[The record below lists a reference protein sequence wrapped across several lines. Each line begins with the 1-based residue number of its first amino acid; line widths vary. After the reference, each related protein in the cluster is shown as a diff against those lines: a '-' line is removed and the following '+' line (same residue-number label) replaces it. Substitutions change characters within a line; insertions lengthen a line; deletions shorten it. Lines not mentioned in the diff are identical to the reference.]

1 MDCLLST
8 LKWSA
13 VVGAAAL
20 ALRLFK
26 PLLDRRYRP
35 RWRYWVWLALAIALL
50 LAPVR
55 WERLLPAAEAVTP
68 PVVVEVP
75 RRAVQVSRSGGVAV
89 VDQPDRV
96 QPGAAA
102 VPESGGEAD
111 APAAA
116 PGGGVTVPAETVLT
130 ALWLA
135 GATCFALYHIVGTA
149 WFARRARRWGRAPSG
164 ETAAAYEAVC
174 REMGL
179 RRHPPLL
186 ISAGAGSPMAL
197 GLFRPRLLLPEEGYG
212 PQELGFILRHE
223 LTHYRRGDLWYK
235 LALLAANAVHWFN
248 PLAYLLRREAGADL
262 ELTCDE
268 AVVAGADRETCRA
281 YSETLLMSLHR
292 QRGLGQA
299 ALSTH
304 FYGGAAVMKQ
314 RLRNILGRQGR
325 KWGALA
331 LVLALALT
339 GAAACS
345 FGLRQ
350 AEDGSGQPAAQGQPL
365 TEEELAQW
373 QEKLSSVALN
383 GFVTRLYTDVRY
395 LPLGELFYNYQDV
408 QADGTILSH
417 VPGNAG
423 ELYEAAFGFRPD
435 CDYTGITRTL
445 ADEFLLEHTGCTV
458 EDFRGGF
465 GSLWLRDE
473 AGDSWF
479 FAHGDTNY
487 CAVNVLSGAKA
498 GDTVTLELE
507 LPGGNMSGGVTSG
520 TMTIVDGKIR
530 SFTNPLYSAVEAMAW
545 DIVDR
550 AAESVETRAWTKPP
564 AGETVPR
571 GPEILDSYISGLWC
585 YSSYKIGGKTWSVW
599 ELGYRLKPDDVSK
612 IPLAGGMS
620 EENGWLTESS
630 SMGSPALI
638 VSMNGEGAV
647 KLEVT
652 ANTGAMGEDGWTW
665 EEYIYCSLHL
675 GMELSYRLGGWPEIN
690 TPFILEMKNGHNTWA
705 MDWQDTARSYLV
717 QAGYQDAGE
726 LSITREFSH
735 SPNDL
740 DCDQSILVEARRGEE
755 TVILFMSH
763 VTYNDLP
770 FWQVSGVLA
779 GDDANGAADSEEGLF
794 RKLDFTLAPG
804 KTADLYL
811 YGKKSSDGCGIS
823 KVEVIWKEDPGG
835 VTFYT
840 RDAIVDQWGEDSKDY
855 YTECWDETGGLLLE
869 DFNFDGYTDIGLQA
883 WISASNLPRY
893 LWLYDPEGGKF
904 QYALCVNGE
913 LTLDPVAR
921 TLTAAN
927 VDQAGEVQY
936 QEHYQLDGAG
946 LPYLARRDTLR
957 YENGQYV
964 PHASEIYDRE
974 GNVIASGDGKISAR
988 AVYRQALE
996 TLLND
1001 RRFPLNGEDR
1011 PVGDGED
1018 LTKNHFAV
1026 CDVDGDDREELILE
1040 YSTAAVTAGLTTII
1054 YDCVDGTLVE
1064 EFSEFPDLTFY
1075 ENGTATAGWSHNQG
1089 LGGRVWPYSLYQYDP
1104 ASDTY
1109 NQVGMVDAWDK
1120 ALRDTNYDGEA
1131 FPADVDADGDGLVY
1145 YIMTDGK
1152 YHLDDPVDGAGHQ
1165 AWLDSYTGGALPME
1179 IPYQALTAENAAALG

>member
-1 MDCLLST
+1 MDYLLST

-35 RWRYWVWLALAIALL
+35 RWRYWVWLALAAALL

-68 PVVVEVP
+68 PVIVEVP

-89 VDQPDRV
+89 VDQPDHAL
-96 QPGAAA
+96 PEPAAA
-102 VPESGGEAD
+102 APEPGGEA
-111 APAAA
+111 AIPAAA
-116 PGGGVTVPAETVLT
+116 PAGGVTVPAETVLT

-135 GATCFALYHIVGTA
+135 GITCFALYHIIGTA

-186 ISAGAGSPMAL
+186 ISAAARSPMVT
-197 GLFRPRLLLPEEGYG
+197 GLLRPRLLLPEEGYG

-223 LTHYRRGDLWYK
+223 LTHYRRRDLWYK

-268 AVVAGADRETCRA
+268 AVVAGADRETRRA

-299 ALSTH
+299 VLSTH

-331 LVLALALT
+331 LVLALVLT

-350 AEDGSGQPAAQGQPL
+350 AQDGSGQLL

-373 QEKLSSVALN
+373 QEKLSSRELN

-395 LPLGELFYNYQDV
+395 LPLGELFYNYMDE

-417 VPGNAG
+417 VPENADTI
-423 ELYEAAFGFRPD
+423 YEAVFGFVPD
-435 CDYTGITRTL
+435 CDYTGVTRSL
-445 ADEFLLEHTGCTV
+445 ADEFLLEHTGYTV

-465 GSLWLRDE
+465 GSLWLCGEDS
-473 AGDSWF
+473 DSWF

-487 CAVNVLSGAKA
+487 CAVNVLSGARA

-507 LPGGNMSGGVTSG
+507 LPGGSMSGGITSG

-545 DIVDR
+545 YVVDT
-550 AAESVETRAWTKPP
+550 AAENVETNAWTKPP
-564 AGETVPR
+564 EGETVPG

-585 YSSYKIGGKTWSVW
+585 YSSYEIGGRTWSVW
-599 ELGYRLKPDDVSK
+599 ELAYRLKPDDVSK
-612 IPLAGGMS
+612 VPLAGGMS

-630 SMGSPALI
+630 SMGSPVLI
-638 VSMNGEGAV
+638 VSMDGEGAV
-647 KLEVT
+647 SLEAAT
-652 ANTGAMGEDGWTW
+652 YTGVMEEDSWTW
-665 EEYIYCSLHL
+665 EEYIYCGLHL
-675 GMELSYRLGGWPEIN
+675 GMELSYRLGGWPEIS
-690 TPFILEMKNGHNTWA
+690 TPFILDLQNGHNTWA

-735 SPNDL
+735 SPNDP
-740 DCDQSILVEARRGEE
+740 DCDQSMLVETECGGE
-755 TVILFMSH
+755 TITLFMSR
-763 VTYNDLP
+763 VTYNGLS

-779 GDDANGAADSEEGLF
+779 GDGANGAAGSEEDF
-794 RKLDFTLAPG
+794 YQKLDFTLAPG

-811 YGKKSSDGCGIS
+811 YGKKSPDGCGIS
-823 KVEVIWKEDPGG
+823 KVEVIWKEDPGS

-893 LWLYDPEGGKF
+893 LWLYDPESGKF

-913 LTLDPVAR
+913 LTLDPEAR

-927 VDQAGEVQY
+927 VDQAGAVQY
-936 QEHYQLDGAG
+936 QEHYQPDEAG
-946 LPYLARRDTLR
+946 MLYLARRDTLR

-964 PHASEIYDRE
+964 PQSSEIYDRE
-974 GNVIASGDGKISAR
+974 GNVTASGDGKLSVR
-988 AVYRQALE
+988 AAYRQELE
-996 TLLND
+996 DVLEDWKTA
-1001 RRFPLNGEDR
+1001 FPD
-1011 PVGDGED
+1011 ED
-1018 LTKNHFAV
+1018 LSKNRFAIF
-1026 CDVDGDDREELILE
+1026 DVDGDGQEELVLE
-1040 YSTAAVTAGLTTII
+1040 HASAAIMAGLNTEVSG
-1054 YDCVDGTLVE
+1054 YVDGELVTE
-1064 EFSEFPDLTFY
+1064 LSEFPDLTFY
-1075 ENGTATAGWSHNQG
+1075 GNGTVTAGWSHNQG
-1089 LGGRVWPYSLYQYDP
+1089 MAGDNFWPYTLYRYN
-1104 ASDTY
+1104 AAADTY
-1109 NQVGMVDAWDK
+1109 VRVAMVDAWDK
-1120 ALRDTNYDGEA
+1120 ILRDK
-1131 FPADVDADGDGLVY
+1131 DGDGNPFPDDVDKDGDGMVY
-1145 YIMTDGK
+1145 YIMTGGMYERK
-1152 YHLDDPVDGAGHQ
+1152 DPVDGADHQ

-1179 IPYQALTAENAAALG
+1179 IPYQALTAENVAALG

>member
-13 VVGAAAL
+13 VVGAAVL
-20 ALRLFK
+20 ALRLFR

-35 RWRYWVWLALAIALL
+35 RWRYWVWLALASALL

-55 WERLLPAAEAVTP
+55 WERLLPAAQAVTP

-89 VDQPDRV
+89 VDQPGRV
-96 QPGAAA
+96 LPELAAA
-102 VPESGGEAD
+102 APQPGGEAASPTA
-111 APAAA
+111 APA
-116 PGGGVTVPAETVLT
+116 GGVTVPAETVLT

-135 GATCFALYHIVGTA
+135 GAVCFALYHIIGTA

-179 RRHPPLL
+179 RRYPPLL

-223 LTHYRRGDLWYK
+223 LTHYRRRDLWYK

-268 AVVAGADRETCRA
+268 AVVAGADRETRRA

-299 ALSTH
+299 VLSTH

-331 LVLALALT
+331 MVLALALT

-350 AEDGSGQPAAQGQPL
+350 ARDGSGQPL

-373 QEKLSSVALN
+373 QEKLSSRELN

-395 LPLGELFYNYQDV
+395 LPLGELFYTYQDV

-417 VPGNAG
+417 VPKNADAI
-423 ELYEAAFGFRPD
+423 YEETFGYRPD
-435 CDYTGITRTL
+435 CDYTGITRAL

-465 GSLWLRDE
+465 GSLWLYDE

-479 FAHGDTNY
+479 CAHGDTNY
-487 CAVNVLSGAKA
+487 CAVNVLSGATA

-507 LPGGNMSGGVTSG
+507 LPDGSMSGGATSG

-545 DIVDR
+545 DIVDT
-550 AAESVETRAWTKPP
+550 AAENVETNPWTKPP
-564 AGETVPR
+564 EGKTVPG

-585 YSSYKIGGKTWSVW
+585 CSSYEIGGKAWSVW
-599 ELGYRLKPDDVSK
+599 ELSYRLKPDDVSK
-612 IPLAGGMS
+612 VPLAGGMS

-630 SMGSPALI
+630 SMGSPVLI
-638 VSMNGEGAV
+638 VSMDGGGAV
-647 KLEVT
+647 SLEAAT
-652 ANTGAMGEDGWTW
+652 YTSLRGEDGWTW

-675 GMELSYRLGGWPEIN
+675 GMELSYRLGGWPEIS

-740 DCDQSILVEARRGEE
+740 DCGQSILVETECGGE
-755 TVILFMSH
+755 TITLFMSR
-763 VTYNDLP
+763 VTYNDLS

-779 GDDANGAADSEEGLF
+779 GDGANGAAAPEESF
-794 RKLDFTLAPG
+794 YQKLDFTLAPG
-804 KTADLYL
+804 KAADLYL
-811 YGKKSSDGCGIS
+811 YGKKSPDGCGIS

-840 RDAIVDQWGEDSKDY
+840 RDAIVDQWGADSKDY
-855 YTECWDETGGLLLE
+855 YTECWDETGGLLME

-883 WISASNLPRY
+883 WISARNLPRY
-893 LWLYDPEGGKF
+893 LWMYDPESGKF

-913 LTLDPVAR
+913 LTLDPEAR
-921 TLTAAN
+921 ILTAAN
-927 VDQAGEVQY
+927 VDQAGAVQY
-936 QEHYQLDGAG
+936 QEHYQPDEAG
-946 LPYLARRDTLR
+946 LLYLARRDTLR

-964 PHASEIYDRE
+964 PHVSEIYDRE

-988 AVYRQALE
+988 AAYRQALE
-996 TLLND
+996 DVLEDWKTA
-1001 RRFPLNGEDR
+1001 FPD
-1011 PVGDGED
+1011 ED
-1018 LTKNHFAV
+1018 LSKNRFAIF
-1026 CDVDGDDREELILE
+1026 DVDGDGQEELILE
-1040 YSTAAVTAGLTTII
+1040 HASAAATAGLSTEVCG
-1054 YDCVDGTLVE
+1054 YVDGELVTKL
-1064 EFSEFPDLTFY
+1064 SEFPDLTFY
-1075 ENGTATAGWSHNQG
+1075 ENGAVKAGWSHNQG
-1089 LGGRVWPYSLYQYDP
+1089 LGGRVWPYTLYQYD
-1104 ASDTY
+1104 AATDTY
-1109 NQVGMVDAWDK
+1109 VRAGMVDAWDK
-1120 ALRDTNYDGEA
+1120 ALRDTDYDGNP
-1131 FPADVDADGDGLVY
+1131 FPDDVDADGDWLVY
-1145 YIMTDGK
+1145 YIMTGGMYERK
-1152 YHLDDPVDGAGHQ
+1152 DPVDGADHQ

-1179 IPYQALTAENAAALG
+1179 IPYQALTAENVAALG